1 MAVSRVGDG
10 EELSDALHVA
20 ASSRTA
26 QASAVAQLAALVD
39 TSEGLAAQV
48 SRLRPPALVSS
59 LCERR
64 ARSPRAQA

>member
-1 MAVSRVGDG
+1 MAS
-10 EELSDALHVA
+10 ELSDALQTVVMGLLQD
-20 ASSRTA
+20 RDA

>member
-1 MAVSRVGDG
+1 MAS
-10 EELSDALHVA
+10 ELSDALQTVVMGLLQDHD
-20 ASSRTA
+20 A